1 MNIEPKPIAAYPGW
15 LRLIYR
21 RQAKKYGAPFP
32 GAMLWGRVPRLFIGF
47 ARMFRAVDNAKSLL
61 DPVLRSLLMV
71 RISQIN
77 HCPFCVD
84 LNASILLERGAD
96 EAKVAALSEWQE
108 SDLFDEAERAALDY
122 AEAVTLSDRDV
133 DGPLIERVKAHYDED
148 AVIEL
153 TALIAFQNMSS
164 KFNAALDVP
173 AQGYCQVP
181 LADNPAPARST

>member
-1 MNIEPKPIAAYPGW
+1 MNIEPKPVAAYPWW
-15 LRLIYR
+15 LRLIFR
-21 RQAKKYGAPFP
+21 RQARKYGAPFP
-32 GAMLWGRVPRLFIGF
+32 AAMLWGRTPRLFAGF
-47 ARMFRAVDNAKSLL
+47 SRMYRAVDSAKSPLE
-61 DPVLRSLLMV
+61 PALRSLLMV

-96 EAKVAALSEWQE
+96 DAKAAALDEWQT
-108 SDLFDEAERAALDY
+108 SDLFDEPERTALDY
-122 AEAVTLSDRDV
+122 AEAMTLSDRDV
-133 DGPLIERVKAHYDED
+133 DDELMARVKTHFDDD

-173 AQGYCQVP
+173 AQGYCRVP
-181 LADNPAPARST
+181 LTERPVPV